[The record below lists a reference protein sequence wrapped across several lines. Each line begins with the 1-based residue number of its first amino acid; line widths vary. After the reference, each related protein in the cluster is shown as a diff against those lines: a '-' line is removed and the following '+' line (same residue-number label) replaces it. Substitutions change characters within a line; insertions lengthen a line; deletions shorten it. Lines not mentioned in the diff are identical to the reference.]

1 MAGNIVCQLRAGS
14 HKSAAVVLWAFLDL
28 TDDPEVFVL
37 CRKKKG
43 LPSAENRDVISS
55 EHNWAVTRD
64 CVSISSLKNYIESK
78 VFRLKSIFIMSTPN
92 KRLYIISH

>member
-37 CRKKKG
+37 CRKKK
-43 LPSAENRDVISS
+43 D
-55 EHNWAVTRD
+55 
-64 CVSISSLKNYIESK
+64 SLQQRIE
-78 VFRLKSIFIMSTPN
+78 
-92 KRLYIISH
+92 RLYHLNIIGLLQETVCRSPV